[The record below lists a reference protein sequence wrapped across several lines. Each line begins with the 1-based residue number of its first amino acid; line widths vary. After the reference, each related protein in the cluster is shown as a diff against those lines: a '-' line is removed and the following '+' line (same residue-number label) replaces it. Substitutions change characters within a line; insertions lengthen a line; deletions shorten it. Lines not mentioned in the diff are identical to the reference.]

1 MAMAISKPAHEFL
14 KNSLMKLIQPRIAEL
29 VAQREVSIKKFEGN
43 YEKMVQIKGLLS
55 QLDLNDQNEPVSAVM
70 TSCLTHCLDITPFR
84 IKGIMEGENSFE
96 SNFEFQK
103 EKAIAKINFFYWKEL
118 LSVNPSLAE
127 LFNLDVT
134 FIRQLKNDF
143 LAVSLLGE
151 YYSSKEMETSEQLA
165 NFINKVNQ
173 DIAFTSENIERI
185 MEHFLS
191 FEVIDQFI
199 GETSGKIKQ
208 ELQEMGELT
217 EFNLIPRID
226 NNLVCSFNQQSMLP
240 LIHVVRLINLSKTQD
255 FIDLIRMDWET
266 TENPSKYIELGDVK
280 ISVSK
285 KILGKPRKVKIKL
298 NSIANWLL

>member
-1 MAMAISKPAHEFL
+1 MAISKPAHEFL

-55 QLDLNDQNEPVSAVM
+55 QLDLNDQNEPISTVM

-84 IKGIMEGENSFE
+84 IKGIVEGENSFE

-118 LSVNPSLAE
+118 LSVNPSLVE

-165 NFINKVNQ
+165 NLFNKANQ
-173 DIAFTSENIERI
+173 DIAFTQENIERI
-185 MEHFLS
+185 MDHFLS
-191 FEVIDQFI
+191 FEVLNKFI
-199 GETSGKIKQ
+199 EETSDKIKQ
-208 ELQEMGELT
+208 KLQEIGEST
-217 EFNLIPRID
+217 EFHLIPPFD
-226 NNLVCSFNQQSMLP
+226 DNLVCSFNQQSMLP
-240 LIHVVRLINLSKTQD
+240 LINVVHLINLSKTQD
-255 FIDLIRMDWET
+255 FIDLIQVERET
-266 TENPSKYIELGDVK
+266 AENPSKYIEFGDVK

-285 KILGKPRKVKIKL
+285 KILGKPRKVKIKF

>member
-1 MAMAISKPAHEFL
+1 MAISKPQHEFL
-14 KNSLMKLIQPRIAEL
+14 KNRLMKLIQPRIAEL
-29 VAQREVSIKKFEGN
+29 VVQREASIKKFEGN

-55 QLDLNDQNEPVSAVM
+55 QLDLNDQNEPISTVM

-84 IKGIMEGENSFE
+84 IKGIVEGENSFE

-118 LSVNPSLAE
+118 LSVNPSLVE

-185 MEHFLS
+185 VEHFLS

-199 GETSGKIKQ
+199 AETSDKIKQ
-208 ELQEMGELT
+208 ELQEIGEPT

-226 NNLVCSFNQQSMLP
+226 NNLVCSFNQQSMFP
-240 LIHVVRLINLSKTQD
+240 LINVVRLINLSKTQD
-255 FIDLIRMDWET
+255 FIDLIQVDRET
-266 TENPSKYIELGDVK
+266 EENPSKYIEFGDVK
-280 ISVSK
+280 ILVSK
-285 KILGKPRKVKIKL
+285 RILGKPRKVKIKF

>member
-1 MAMAISKPAHEFL
+1 MFKISKPAHEFL

-29 VAQREVSIKKFEGN
+29 VAQREASIKKFEGN

-173 DIAFTSENIERI
+173 NIAFTEDNIERI
-185 MEHFLS
+185 VNHFLS
-191 FEVIDQFI
+191 FEVVDQFI
-199 GETSGKIKQ
+199 GETSDKIKQ
-208 ELQEMGELT
+208 ELQEMGEPT

-226 NNLVCSFNQQSMLP
+226 NNLVCSFNQRSMFP
-240 LIHVVRLINLSKTQD
+240 LINVVHLINLSKTQD

-266 TENPSKYIELGDVK
+266 AENPSKYIELGDVK

-285 KILGKPRKVKIKL
+285 KILGKPRKVKIKF

>member
-1 MAMAISKPAHEFL
+1 MFKISKPAHEFL
-14 KNSLMKLIQPRIAEL
+14 KNSLMKLIKPRIAEL
-29 VAQREVSIKKFEGN
+29 VAQREASIKKFEGN

-84 IKGIMEGENSFE
+84 IKGIVEGENSFE

-185 MEHFLS
+185 VEHFLS

-199 GETSGKIKQ
+199 GETSNKIKQ
-208 ELQEMGELT
+208 ELQEIGEPT

-226 NNLVCSFNQQSMLP
+226 NNLVCSFNQQSMFP
-240 LIHVVRLINLSKTQD
+240 LINVVHLINLSKTQD

-266 TENPSKYIELGDVK
+266 AENPSKYIEFGDVK

-285 KILGKPRKVKIKL
+285 KILGKPRKVKIKF

>member
-1 MAMAISKPAHEFL
+1 MFKISKPAHEFL

-29 VAQREVSIKKFEGN
+29 VAQREASIKKFEGN

-151 YYSSKEMETSEQLA
+151 YYSSKEMETSEQLT

-173 DIAFTSENIERI
+173 NIAFTEDNIERI
-185 MEHFLS
+185 VNHFLS
-191 FEVIDQFI
+191 FEVVDQFI
-199 GETSGKIKQ
+199 AETSDKIKQ
-208 ELQEMGELT
+208 ELEEIGEPT
-217 EFNLIPRID
+217 NFNLIPRFD
-226 NNLVCSFNQQSMLP
+226 NNLVCSFNQQSMFP
-240 LIHVVRLINLSKTQD
+240 LINVVRLINLSKTQD
-255 FIDLIRMDWET
+255 FIDLIQVDRET
-266 TENPSKYIELGDVK
+266 EENPSKYIEFGNVK

-285 KILGKPRKVKIKL
+285 RILGKPRKVKIKL

>member
-1 MAMAISKPAHEFL
+1 
-14 KNSLMKLIQPRIAEL
+14 MKLIQPRIAEL
-29 VAQREVSIKKFEGN
+29 VAQREASIKKFEGN

-151 YYSSKEMETSEQLA
+151 YYSSKEMETSEQLT

-173 DIAFTSENIERI
+173 NIAFTEDNIERI
-185 MEHFLS
+185 VNHFLS
-191 FEVIDQFI
+191 FEVVDQFI
-199 GETSGKIKQ
+199 AETSDKIKQ
-208 ELQEMGELT
+208 ELEEIGEPT
-217 EFNLIPRID
+217 SFNLIPRFD
-226 NNLVCSFNQQSMLP
+226 NNLVCSFNQQSMFP
-240 LIHVVRLINLSKTQD
+240 LINVVRLINLSKTQD
-255 FIDLIRMDWET
+255 FIDLIQVDRET
-266 TENPSKYIELGDVK
+266 EENPSKYIEFGNVK

-285 KILGKPRKVKIKL
+285 RILGKPRKVKIKL

>member
-1 MAMAISKPAHEFL
+1 MAISKPAHEFL

-29 VAQREVSIKKFEGN
+29 VAQREVSIKTFERN

-55 QLDLNDQNEPVSAVM
+55 QLDLNDQNEPISTVM

-84 IKGIMEGENSFE
+84 IKGIVEGENSFE

-118 LSVNPSLAE
+118 LSVNPSLVE

-151 YYSSKEMETSEQLA
+151 YYSSKEMETSEQLT

-173 DIAFTSENIERI
+173 NIAFTEDNIERI
-185 MEHFLS
+185 VNHFLS
-191 FEVIDQFI
+191 FEVVDQFI
-199 GETSGKIKQ
+199 AETSDKIKQ
-208 ELQEMGELT
+208 ELEEIGEPT
-217 EFNLIPRID
+217 NFNLIPRFD
-226 NNLVCSFNQQSMLP
+226 NNLVCSFNQQSMFP
-240 LIHVVRLINLSKTQD
+240 LINVVRLINLSKTQD
-255 FIDLIRMDWET
+255 FIDLIQVDRET
-266 TENPSKYIELGDVK
+266 EENPSKYIEFGNVK

-285 KILGKPRKVKIKL
+285 RILGKPRKVKIKL

>member
-1 MAMAISKPAHEFL
+1 MAISKPAHEFL

-29 VAQREVSIKKFEGN
+29 IAQREASIKKFEGN

-191 FEVIDQFI
+191 FEVINQFI
-199 GETSGKIKQ
+199 GETSNKIKQ
-208 ELQEMGELT
+208 ELEEIGEPT
-217 EFNLIPRID
+217 NFNLIPRFD
-226 NNLVCSFNQQSMLP
+226 NNLVCSFNQQSMFP
-240 LIHVVRLINLSKTQD
+240 LIHVVRLINLSKRD
-255 FIDLIRMDWET
+255 NFIDLIRMDWET
-266 TENPSKYIELGDVK
+266 EENPSKYIEFGDVK

>member
-1 MAMAISKPAHEFL
+1 MFKISKPAHEFL

-29 VAQREVSIKKFEGN
+29 VAQREASIKKFESN
-43 YEKMVQIKGLLS
+43 YEKMVQVKELLS
-55 QLDLNDQNEPVSAVM
+55 QLDLNDQNEPISAVM

-84 IKGIMEGENSFE
+84 IKGIVEGENSFE

-118 LSVNPSLAE
+118 LSVNPSLVE

-185 MEHFLS
+185 VEHFLS

-199 GETSGKIKQ
+199 AETSDKIKQ
-208 ELQEMGELT
+208 ELQEIGEPT

-226 NNLVCSFNQQSMLP
+226 NNLVCSFNQQSMFP
-240 LIHVVRLINLSKTQD
+240 LINVVRLINLSKTQD
-255 FIDLIRMDWET
+255 FIDLIQVDRET
-266 TENPSKYIELGDVK
+266 EENPSKYIEFGDVK
-280 ISVSK
+280 ILVSK
-285 KILGKPRKVKIKL
+285 RILGKPRKVKIKF

>member
-1 MAMAISKPAHEFL
+1 MAISKPAHEFL
-14 KNSLMKLIQPRIAEL
+14 KNNLMKLIQPRIAEL

-55 QLDLNDQNEPVSAVM
+55 QLDLNDQNEPISTVM
-70 TSCLTHCLDITPFR
+70 TSCLTYCLDITPFR
-84 IKGIMEGENSFE
+84 IKGIVEGENSFE

-118 LSVNPSLAE
+118 LSVNPSLVE

-173 DIAFTSENIERI
+173 NIAFTEDNIERI
-185 MEHFLS
+185 VNHFLS
-191 FEVIDQFI
+191 FEVVDQFI
-199 GETSGKIKQ
+199 GETSDKIKQ
-208 ELQEMGELT
+208 ELQEMGEPT

-226 NNLVCSFNQQSMLP
+226 NNLVCSFNQRSMFP
-240 LIHVVRLINLSKTQD
+240 LINVVHLINLSKTQD

-266 TENPSKYIELGDVK
+266 AENPSKYIELGDVK

-285 KILGKPRKVKIKL
+285 KILGKPRKVKIKF

>member
-1 MAMAISKPAHEFL
+1 MAISKPQHEFL
-14 KNSLMKLIQPRIAEL
+14 KNRLMKLIQQRIAEL
-29 VAQREVSIKKFEGN
+29 VAQREASIKKFEGN

-55 QLDLNDQNEPVSAVM
+55 QLDLNDQNEPISTVM

-84 IKGIMEGENSFE
+84 IKGIVEGENSFE

-118 LSVNPSLAE
+118 LSVNPSLVE

-185 MEHFLS
+185 VEHFLS

-199 GETSGKIKQ
+199 AETSDKIKQ
-208 ELQEMGELT
+208 ELQEIGEPT

-226 NNLVCSFNQQSMLP
+226 NNLVCSFNQQSMFP
-240 LIHVVRLINLSKTQD
+240 LINVVRLINLSKTQD
-255 FIDLIRMDWET
+255 FIDLIQVDRET
-266 TENPSKYIELGDVK
+266 EENPSKYIEFGNVK

-285 KILGKPRKVKIKL
+285 RILGKPRKVKIKL

>member
-1 MAMAISKPAHEFL
+1 MAISKPAHEFL

-29 VAQREVSIKKFEGN
+29 VAQREVSIKTFERN

-55 QLDLNDQNEPVSAVM
+55 QLDLNDQNEPISTVM

-84 IKGIMEGENSFE
+84 IKGIVEGENSFE

-118 LSVNPSLAE
+118 LSVNPSLVE

-151 YYSSKEMETSEQLA
+151 YYSSKEMETSEQLT

-173 DIAFTSENIERI
+173 NIAFTEDNIERI
-185 MEHFLS
+185 VNHFLS
-191 FEVIDQFI
+191 FEVVDQFI
-199 GETSGKIKQ
+199 AETSDKIKQ
-208 ELQEMGELT
+208 ELEEIGEPT
-217 EFNLIPRID
+217 NFNLIPRFD
-226 NNLVCSFNQQSMLP
+226 NNLVCSFNQQSMFP
-240 LIHVVRLINLSKTQD
+240 LINVVRLINLSKTQD
-255 FIDLIRMDWET
+255 FIDLIQVHRET
-266 TENPSKYIELGDVK
+266 EENPSKYIEFGNVK

-285 KILGKPRKVKIKL
+285 RILGKPRKVKIKL